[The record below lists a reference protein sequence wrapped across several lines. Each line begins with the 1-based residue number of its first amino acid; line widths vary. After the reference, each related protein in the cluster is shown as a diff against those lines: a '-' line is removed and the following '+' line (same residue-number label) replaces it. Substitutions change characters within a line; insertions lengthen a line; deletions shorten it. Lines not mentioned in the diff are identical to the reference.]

1 MLVKKLLLQFKNEK
15 NTINT
20 LVLTDVL
27 EPIDPAKVQAAM
39 KVIAD
44 SGVFQDKYGKKKY
57 VTPIAAK
64 VVNTEDNSVFDLRQK

>member
-20 LVLTDVL
+20 LVLKDVL

-39 KVIAD
+39 NVIAQ
-44 SGVFQDKYGKKKY
+44 SNIFVDKNGKKKY
-57 VTPIAAK
+57 VTPLAAK